1 MKRGKG
7 EAEKRRSGETKNRR
21 FFSPGHR
28 LPGSP
33 VHLFPV
39 SPIPRFSGSFL
50 QRRIQISFIL
60 LLLLSFSLV
69 CSSATAEQWIKVR
82 WVDDGDTIVLVDGRR
97 IRYIGINAPEIAH
110 QEYHQKAE
118 PLGYEALRYNKIL
131 VHKKRVR
138 LEFGS
143 EKHDRYDRVLAY
155 VFLPDSRF
163 VNLEMLRKGYAFC
176 LFRGP
181 NDRYNTLFL
190 KAQREAMKA
199 GRGIWNLWEEAG
211 QEYLGNRRSRRFH
224 LKACP
229 MGRTISP
236 KNRVYFSSRW
246 EAFWAGYAPA
256 KRCQP

>member
-1 MKRGKG
+1 MKRRGG
-7 EAEKRRSGETKNRR
+7 ETAKRRSGEPKNRR
-21 FFSPGHR
+21 FFSPF
-28 LPGSP
+28 
-33 VHLFPV
+33 HLFPD
-39 SPIPRFSGSFL
+39 SPFPRYADSLSSNSIKL
-50 QRRIQISFIL
+50 AFIVF
-60 LLLLSFSLV
+60 LLLSFELV
-69 CSSATAEQWIKVR
+69 SGNASADQWIKVR

-143 EKHDRYDRVLAY
+143 QKHDRYDRVLAY

-176 LFRGP
+176 LFHGP

-190 KAQREAMKA
+190 KVQREAMKA
-199 GRGIWNLWEEAG
+199 GRGIWNLWEDAG
-211 QEYLGNRRSRRFH
+211 QGYLGNRRSRRFH

-229 MGRTISP
+229 FGRTISP

-246 EAFWAGYAPA
+246 DAFWAGYAPA